1 MHCPSHSTPFPSP
14 PPASGTRPA
23 QSAGN
28 VIKMHSAHAPDAR
41 AGAGTYAS
49 LLPPVA
55 QAFLAMPAHTELRAK
70 TLFFLHRLVESLGA
84 DVLQLPLVPQVVS
97 RLLDSATAETVT
109 PVVELVNQLVFRC
122 KAALVPLLAGLF
134 PAVVERVFAC
144 FAEFAHLGD
153 PAASS
158 ASASSS
164 LFASPSSSSA
174 SSASSSS
181 SSSSLPDA
189 ATSADRRTLLALH
202 RIYFS
207 FLSALFREQCA
218 GVLLSAPIA
227 PHLVAVFQPV
237 VRGCVEPNE
246 LPVNKTCIALIAHAA
261 RALAGTVAA
270 APGGELEAF
279 FLHAVTPA
287 ALRFALLPQFSAADH
302 GCCVTLD
309 EACDAQVHLCRA
321 LGAARYAPHVGALLT
336 SAAFGMPVAAAE
348 QYCALLAA
356 GDAKTLGAYFRGLL
370 PRAGARRP

>member
-1 MHCPSHSTPFPSP
+1 
-14 PPASGTRPA
+14 
-23 QSAGN
+23 
-28 VIKMHSAHAPDAR
+28 MHSAHAPDAR
-41 AGAGTYAS
+41 AGAATYAS

-55 QAFLAMPAHTELRAK
+55 QAFLAMPAHAELRAK

-97 RLLDSATAETVT
+97 RLLDTAAAETVT

-134 PAVVERVFAC
+134 PAVVERMFAC

-153 PAASS
+153 PSASAASS
-158 ASASSS
+158 SSFSAS
-164 LFASPSSSSA
+164 LSSA
-174 SSASSSS
+174 SSPSASSAS

-227 PHLVAVFQPV
+227 PHLVAVLQPV

-246 LPVNKTCIALIAHAA
+246 LPVNKACIALMANAA
-261 RALAGTVAA
+261 RALAGTAAA
-270 APGGELEAF
+270 APGGELESF

-302 GCCVTLD
+302 GCCVALD

-321 LGAARYAPHVGALLT
+321 LGAARYAPHVGSLLT

-356 GDAKTLGAYFRGLL
+356 GDAKALGAYFRGLL